1 MCLSPWEDFTAAGE
15 PTRRRAPYFLINI
28 AGKKHFGKSHKKLM
42 GTKYFDKFSDEER
55 KKLKVDV

>member
-1 MCLSPWEDFTAAGE
+1 MPEGRSLE